1 MARQAQAGVPQCA
14 AIPSIHEEELVGYRD
29 AACVRACRVGD
40 LSSRE
45 AVDAAV
51 FPAVPRGGDECVGAE
66 VREASADRV
75 RVDACERGG
84 VVRSPAVG
92 DGSVWAVG
100 DEGFLG
106 EQRCGMSFTSPPSK
120 APQDRR

>member
-1 MARQAQAGVPQCA
+1 M
-14 AIPSIHEEELVGYRD
+14 
-29 AACVRACRVGD
+29 RACRVGD
-40 LSSRE
+40 LSSCE

-75 RVDACERGG
+75 RVDACERSGLI
-84 VVRSPAVG
+84 RSAAAG

-106 EQRCGMSFTSPPSK
+106 EQRCGTSFTSPPSTL
-120 APQDRR
+120 R